1 MKYVIFIWCLFL
13 LFFWESK
20 ASNNE
25 GLAPLIQNTDGR
37 RIQMLDG
44 HWKYMV
50 DMYENGYYNYRKLPR
65 IDGYFMDQKI
75 QSPSDLLEYNFD
87 DEQTLRVPGDWNTQ
101 DDKLFYYEG
110 NIWYRRKFDVDK
122 SANMRY
128 FVYFGAVNYE
138 THVYFNRVK
147 LGVHEGGFTP
157 FNFEVTD
164 QVLKSGNSLILK
176 VDNRRRP
183 EGVPTDNTDWYN
195 YGGITRSVKLIEVP
209 ETFIRDYHLVLDPS
223 NCKLINGYV
232 QLDGTQKQQNVHVV
246 IPELKVDKVLRTDAS
261 GRADFSLSTKPQL
274 WSPESPKLYR
284 IIIRSESDEVQDQ
297 IGFRTIKA
305 EGKKLILNGQEIFAR
320 GISIHEEAPFRS
332 GRAWSEA
339 DAKVLIGL
347 AKELNCNF
355 VRLAH
360 YPHNEAMVKEAERQ
374 GLLVWSEIPVYW
386 TINWDNA
393 ATLANARNQ
402 LAEMI
407 HRDKNRANIIIWSI
421 SNETPV
427 SATRNL
433 FLRTLIHDVKQLDS
447 TRLVAMAMEVH
458 SVDANTKTIGD
469 PLADELDVLS
479 FNQYV
484 GWYDGLPD
492 KCDRLNWTF
501 TQNKPVFISEV
512 GAGALQG
519 LHGDANQ
526 RWTEEFQE
534 NLYIHNIN
542 MMKRMKGLAGVTP
555 WILMDFRS
563 PRRPLPG
570 IQDGFNRK
578 GLVSDQLIKKKAFF
592 ILQNW
597 YNEIQSLNKK

>member
-1 MKYVIFIWCLFL
+1 MKYVIFIWCVL
-13 LFFWESK
+13 LLIPLELK
-20 ASNNE
+20 ATNNE
-25 GLAPLIQNTDGR
+25 GLAPLIQNPDGR
-37 RIQMLDG
+37 RIQLLDG

-65 IDGYFMDQKI
+65 SDGYFMDQKI
-75 QSPSDLLEYNFD
+75 QSSSDLLEYNFD

-101 DDKLFYYEG
+101 GDKLFYYEG
-110 NIWYRRKFDVDK
+110 NIWYRRNFEVDK
-122 SANMRY
+122 SANKRY

-138 THVYFNRVK
+138 AHVYLNTVK
-147 LGVHEGGFTP
+147 LGVHDGGFTP

-164 QVLKSGNSLILK
+164 QILTDDNSLILK
-176 VDNRRRP
+176 VDNRRLP
-183 EGVPTDNTDWYN
+183 DGVPTDNTDWYN

-209 ETFIRDYHLVLDPS
+209 ETFIRDYHFALDPS
-223 NCKLINGYV
+223 NGKTINGFI
-232 QLDGTQKQQNVHVV
+232 QLDGTQKQQKVHVM
-246 IPELKVDKVLRTDAS
+246 IPELKVDEVLKTDAS
-261 GRADFSLSTKPQL
+261 GRVDFSLIAKPQL

-284 IIIRSESDEVQDQ
+284 IKIGSESDEIIDE

-305 EGKKLILNGQEIFAR
+305 VGKKLILNGKEIFAR

-339 DAKVLIGL
+339 DAKALIGL

-360 YPHNEAMVKEAERQ
+360 YPHNEIMVKEAERQ

-386 TINWDNA
+386 TINWDNPG
-393 ATLANARNQ
+393 TLANARNQ

-407 HRDKNRANIIIWSI
+407 DRDKNRANIIIWSI

-427 SATRNL
+427 STPRNL
-433 FLRTLIHDVKQLDS
+433 FLRTLVQDVKRFDP

-458 SVDANTKTIGD
+458 SIDETNKTIGD

-501 TQNKPVFISEV
+501 TQDKPVFISEV

-519 LHGDANQ
+519 LHGDVNE

-534 NLYIHNIN
+534 NFYIRNIN

-597 YNEIQSLNKK
+597 YNEIESSTKK